1 MTWVLVIGGAL
12 LVAGLLYWQLIIAE
26 GTYLG
31 PRVVTFLYDLIAP
44 TYEEVKQFDL
54 AYEQWFLGLPLA
66 RALETVPAPLVL
78 DVGTGTGRL
87 PRALL
92 FQPAFQGQVIG
103 LDLSRRMLAEA
114 ARRLRLYGRQVVLI
128 WQDAQTL
135 PFPDE
140 TFDGVTCLE
149 VLEFTPRPR
158 AVLRELVRVL
168 RPGGVLLISNR
179 IGRDAAL
186 LPGRA
191 FPRPVLEE
199 VLASL
204 PLEDVQIRPWQ
215 EDYDLVWALKQGKPG
230 GGGVRPLVEILRCPV
245 CRGAPLLEEKEAYIC
260 ERCGRR
266 YPIGKDGVI
275 EMADATRRFP
285 YTNCSSKCRL
295 FCLRHRPEEAV
306 LEAVSWGFSVPGA
319 VRSRRRESGKIRRL
333 LGQSVLDSIIRKKE
347 DGTNGEET

>member
-1 MTWVLVIGGAL
+1 MTWALVIGGVL

-31 PRVVTFLYDLIAP
+31 PRVVALLYDLVAP

-92 FQPAFQGQVIG
+92 FQSAFQGRVIG

-114 ARRLRLYGRQVVLI
+114 ARRLRPYGEQVSLI

-149 VLEFTPRPR
+149 VLEFTPRPK

-191 FPRPVLEE
+191 FPRPALEQ
-199 VLASL
+199 VLAGL
-204 PLEDVQIRPWQ
+204 PLEDVQFRPWQ
-215 EDYDLVWALKQGKPG
+215 EDYDLVWALKRGEPR
-230 GGGVRPLVEILRCPV
+230 GGGVRPLEEILRCPT
-245 CRGAPLLEEKEAYIC
+245 CRNTPLLVEGRAYVC
-260 ERCGRR
+260 DECGRR
-266 YPIGKDGVI
+266 YRVAEDGVI
-275 EMADATRRFP
+275 EMAT
-285 YTNCSSKCRL
+285 T
-295 FCLRHRPEEAV
+295 
-306 LEAVSWGFSVPGA
+306 
-319 VRSRRRESGKIRRL
+319 
-333 LGQSVLDSIIRKKE
+333 
-347 DGTNGEET
+347 